1 MKRLFASISLLL
13 MSLAVQS
20 QTITRKELLTD
31 SVVVIPKTIARWML
45 EDAEKV
51 RSYEEEI
58 VLLYGSLNTK
68 DTIISKQDLIVRTLK
83 EKNGS
88 LSKTLSDCEDFNS
101 MQTVQLNNLS
111 QSVLKQ
117 KRRKS
122 IWRTLAIT
130 AAAGIVANHLHWK
143 YVKP

>member
-1 MKRLFASISLLL
+1 
-13 MSLAVQS
+13 
-20 QTITRKELLTD
+20 
-31 SVVVIPKTIARWML
+31 ML